1 MLYRFTD
8 VQAKAFA
15 MLVNYFTRKRIMI
28 ECLSS
33 TQILES
39 SKSTQ
44 ILNEIKKSHVA
55 LKKQYSEIQ
64 FWLMKHNATGNQ
76 AKNEVTAIFEKLT
89 KFCVLVEPAVDN
101 HIVDSERGDV
111 SITRYETSKMSF
123 KNRSQFE
130 KEKTAKE
137 KKNKIEEFMLFDIDK
152 NNATPNK
159 ENQRLLQ
166 SFDIAEIALAIIKI
180 RVDRV
185 TNHNE
190 AYKDLIKSCY
200 RFLIAYVRGS
210 F

>member
-1 MLYRFTD
+1 MKNNTAGT
-8 VQAKAFA
+8 QAK
-15 MLVNYFTRKRIMI
+15 
-28 ECLSS
+28 E
-33 TQILES
+33 
-39 SKSTQ
+39 
-44 ILNEIKKSHVA
+44 
-55 LKKQYSEIQ
+55 
-64 FWLMKHNATGNQ
+64 
-76 AKNEVTAIFEKLT
+76 EVTAIFEKLT
-89 KFCVLVEPAVDN
+89 KFCVLVEPAADAQA
-101 HIVDSERGDV
+101 VDSDTGENSFR
-111 SITRYETSKMSF
+111 RYETSKLSL
-123 KNRSQFE
+123 KNKSVIERD
-130 KEKTAKE
+130 KAIKE

-185 TNHNE
+185 TNLDE